1 MKLHI
6 AAWNVRT
13 LLDAPGRH
21 ERRTAIIGRELGR
34 YNIDIAALSE
44 TRISGESEFVED
56 GAGYTFFCI
65 GKPEG
70 QPRQAG
76 VGFAVRSS
84 MLQYIQQSP
93 IGISPRLM
101 KLQLRLRSGL
111 TAVLVSAYA
120 PTMTATE
127 DEKEAFYE
135 SLNAVIKSVPYK
147 HKLFILGDFNARV
160 GRDYSTWPRVLGHH
174 SVGNENSNGSLLLQT
189 CNQNELAIT
198 NTYFQQANK
207 YKTTWQHPRSKHW
220 HMLDYVITRRK
231 NLEGVHIT

>member
-1 MKLHI
+1 
-6 AAWNVRT
+6 
-13 LLDAPGRH
+13 
-21 ERRTAIIGRELGR
+21 
-34 YNIDIAALSE
+34 
-44 TRISGESEFVED
+44 
-56 GAGYTFFCI
+56 
-65 GKPEG
+65 
-70 QPRQAG
+70 
-76 VGFAVRSS
+76 

-135 SLNAVIKSVPYK
+135 SLNAVIESVPYK

-220 HMLDYVITRRK
+220 HMLDYVITRHR
-231 NLEGVHIT
+231 NLEEVHITRVMRGTCCWSDHRLVRSVVALSLCRPRCHRAVRCRRLDVAKLQLDEYKQELQKTLLTACFLAA

>member
-1 MKLHI
+1 MS
-6 AAWNVRT
+6 N
-13 LLDAPGRH
+13 
-21 ERRTAIIGRELGR
+21 
-34 YNIDIAALSE
+34 
-44 TRISGESEFVED
+44 
-56 GAGYTFFCI
+56 GACYTFFCI
-65 GKPEG
+65 GKREG
-70 QPRQAG
+70 QPRQAR

-111 TAVLVSAYA
+111 TAVLISAYDCNWGQEGSFLWQ
-120 PTMTATE
+120 PE
-127 DEKEAFYE
+127 RRNQI
-135 SLNAVIKSVPYK
+135 SSVCKRVRQDK

-174 SVGNENSNGSLLLQT
+174 SVGNENSNGSLVLQT

-220 HMLDYVITRRK
+220 HMLCSAMSSLVTETLRRCILPELCVVLAAGRIIALCAVWSISVCVVHAVIAPSDA
-231 NLEGVHIT
+231 GG